1 MQKNPLDGL
10 HDVIAP
16 TEVAWWP
23 LAPIWWLIIALV
35 GSLLIIGLVLL
46 YKNQQFKKAK
56 KQAIK
61 LSKTLSDEDTQ
72 ELHIILKRL
81 TRHYYNSQ
89 LASQP
94 LAKWS
99 ESLSKLSGDSFS
111 YDELMPLYQQHSNN
125 AELGAKLRSAIS
137 NFKLKE
143 PINV

>member
-23 LAPIWWLIIALV
+23 LAPIWWLIIALA

-61 LSKTLSDEDTQ
+61 LSKTLSDDDAQ

-81 TRHYYNSQ
+81 TRHYYSSQ

-99 ESLSKLSGDSFS
+99 ESLSKLSGDNFS
-111 YDELMPLYQQHSNN
+111 YDELMPLYQQQSNN
-125 AELGAKLRSAIS
+125 AELAAKLRSAIS

>member
-23 LAPIWWLIIALV
+23 LAPIWWLIIALA

-81 TRHYYNSQ
+81 TRHYYSSQ

-99 ESLSKLSGDSFS
+99 ESLSILSGDNFS
-111 YDELMPLYQQHSNN
+111 YDELMPLYQQQSNN
-125 AELGAKLRSAIS
+125 AELAAKLRNAIS

>member
-56 KQAIK
+56 KTSHYIK
-61 LSKTLSDEDTQ
+61 Q
-72 ELHIILKRL
+72 NPQR
-81 TRHYYNSQ
+81 
-89 LASQP
+89 
-94 LAKWS
+94 
-99 ESLSKLSGDSFS
+99 
-111 YDELMPLYQQHSNN
+111 
-125 AELGAKLRSAIS
+125 
-137 NFKLKE
+137 
-143 PINV
+143 